1 MQVLIRIH
9 NIFAKNHHKKYC
21 IMKTIVLLLTSLMPF
36 ALFSQS
42 KSSSVDI
49 KRPVPSNMAISP
61 ESHENVLTENTLN
74 LEVHLIAENKS
85 SSDQQY
91 SIRMSGLRSRSD
103 RRLLLVEA
111 QPILLTLSNGKVLE
125 FNTVG
130 AGIKEVNDS
139 RSASHGIDDDLVF
152 MVSREQINE
161 IIQGRIVNVRF
172 ALNGTSMINYQVE
185 NNRFS
190 EALSQQLE
198 VLDGNENPMRG
209 DIDRYIVPL
218 QIVTPER

>member
-1 MQVLIRIH
+1 
-9 NIFAKNHHKKYC
+9 
-21 IMKTIVLLLTSLMPF
+21 MKTIIFFLVSLMPF

-42 KSSSVDI
+42 KSSNLDI
-49 KRPVPSNMAISP
+49 KKPGHSNTVIAPKS
-61 ESHENVLTENTLN
+61 NVLTENTLN
-74 LEVHLIAENKS
+74 LEVHLIDKS
-85 SSDQQY
+85 KGNNQLY
-91 SIRMSGLRSRSD
+91 AIRLSGLRAKSD
-103 RRLLLVEA
+103 RRLLLVEP

-130 AGIKEVNDS
+130 AGTKEVSNS
-139 RSASHGIDDDLVF
+139 GTHGIDDDLVF

-172 ALNGTSMINYQVE
+172 ALNGTRMVNYQVE

-190 EALSQQLE
+190 EALSEQLE
-198 VLDGNENPMRG
+198 VLDGNENPMSG
-209 DIDRYIVPL
+209 DIDRYLVPL

>member
-1 MQVLIRIH
+1 
-9 NIFAKNHHKKYC
+9 
-21 IMKTIVLLLTSLMPF
+21 MKQIVLLLVSLMPF

-42 KSSSVDI
+42 KSSNAVI
-49 KRPVPSNMAISP
+49 KKAKPSNIVISP
-61 ESHENVLTENTLN
+61 ESSDNVLSENTLN
-74 LEVHLIAENKS
+74 LEVRLIDEGKS
-85 SSDQQY
+85 DDKLY
-91 SIRMSGLRSRSD
+91 SVRLSGFRSRSD

-111 QPILLTLSNGKVLE
+111 QPIFLTLNNGKVLE

-130 AGIKEVNDS
+130 ASAKEVNSS
-139 RSASHGIDDDLVF
+139 RSGSHGIDDDLVF

-172 ALNGTSMINYQVE
+172 ALNGTRMIDYKVD

-198 VLDGNENPMRG
+198 VLDGNEQPLSG
-209 DIDRYIVPL
+209 DIDRYLVPL
-218 QIVTPER
+218 QIVASE

>member
-1 MQVLIRIH
+1 MQK
-9 NIFAKNHHKKYC
+9 NIIKKYC
-21 IMKTIVLLLTSLMPF
+21 IMKTFALLLVSFMPF
-36 ALFSQS
+36 VLFSQS
-42 KSSSVDI
+42 KSSNVDI
-49 KRPVPSNMAISP
+49 KKPMPSNIVIAP
-61 ESHENVLTENTLN
+61 ESSENVLSQNTLN
-74 LEVHLIAENKS
+74 LEVRLIDKS
-85 SSDQQY
+85 KSNDQLY
-91 SIRMSGLRSRSD
+91 SIRLSGFRTRSD
-103 RRLLLVEA
+103 RSRRLLLVEA

-139 RSASHGIDDDLVF
+139 QSASHGIDDDLVF

-190 EALSQQLE
+190 ESLSQQLD
-198 VLDGNENPMRG
+198 VLDGNKNPMSG

-218 QIVTPER
+218 QIVSTER

>member
-1 MQVLIRIH
+1 
-9 NIFAKNHHKKYC
+9 
-21 IMKTIVLLLTSLMPF
+21 MKTIVLLLVSLVPF

-42 KSSSVDI
+42 KSSNADI
-49 KRPVPSNMAISP
+49 KRPMPSNSVIAPASQ
-61 ESHENVLTENTLN
+61 ENVLSGNTLN
-74 LEVHLIAENKS
+74 LEVHLIDKS
-85 SSDQQY
+85 KSNDQLY
-91 SIRMSGLRSRSD
+91 SVRLSGLRSKSD

-111 QPILLTLSNGKVLE
+111 QPILLTLSNGKVLK

-130 AGIKEVNDS
+130 AGFKKVNDS
-139 RSASHGIDDDLVF
+139 YSGAHGIDDDLVF

-172 ALNGTSMINYQVE
+172 ALNGTRMINYKVE

-198 VLDGNENPMRG
+198 VLDGNKTPMSG

-218 QIVTPER
+218 QIVSTQR

>member
-1 MQVLIRIH
+1 
-9 NIFAKNHHKKYC
+9 
-21 IMKTIVLLLTSLMPF
+21 MKTFALLLVSFMPF
-36 ALFSQS
+36 VLFSQS
-42 KSSSVDI
+42 KSSNVDI
-49 KRPVPSNMAISP
+49 KKPMPSNIVIAP
-61 ESHENVLTENTLN
+61 ESSENVLSQNTLN
-74 LEVHLIAENKS
+74 LEVRLIDKS
-85 SSDQQY
+85 KSNDQLY
-91 SIRMSGLRSRSD
+91 SIRLSGFRTRSD
-103 RRLLLVEA
+103 RSRRLLLVEA

-139 RSASHGIDDDLVF
+139 QSASHGIDDDLVF

-190 EALSQQLE
+190 ESLSQQLD
-198 VLDGNENPMRG
+198 VLDGNKNPMSG

-218 QIVTPER
+218 QIVSTER